1 MTNSYFRETHG
12 NWPERTICLNFP
24 PHLHDNIEIVVIID
38 GEGEAF
44 CDGKR
49 YQLKKGDIFIT
60 YPNQLHHYENF
71 PKIRTGQAYLFLVQ
85 PNSLSLYN
93 ELVNSKTPISSVTQ
107 SEHFEKIVALIKMA
121 WELRRQGAGKPIFEA
136 LANSLFSLIVP
147 SLTLTNYT
155 HSNESV
161 ARIIDYCQ
169 AHFRESISITDIS
182 EHLYMSPGTISRI
195 FSNKI
200 HLSFNDYI
208 NSLRISAFLQ
218 HMRESQRSITEAAL
232 LAGFTTIR
240 TFNESFKKLYGTT
253 PTKYLK
259 SGVKSQHTNK

>member
-12 NWPERTICLNFP
+12 NWPYLTDNPNFP
-24 PHLHDNIEIVVIID
+24 PHLHDNIEIALIIN
-38 GEGEAF
+38 GEGDAVCE
-44 CDGKR
+44 GKH
-49 YQLKKGDIFIT
+49 YHLKNGDIFIT
-60 YPNQLHHYENF
+60 YPNQLHSYENF
-71 PKIRTGQAYLFLVQ
+71 PIIKDGVAYLFLIQ
-85 PNSLSLYN
+85 PSSLSQHNKLI
-93 ELVNSKTPISSVTQ
+93 NSKIPISSVTQ
-107 SEHFEKIVALIKMA
+107 SEHFEKIVSIMQIACDLWK
-121 WELRRQGAGKPIFEA
+121 QKVDSSIFEA
-136 LANSLFSLIVP
+136 LANSVFSLIVP